1 MHFLWFQIT
10 VEQLNVSTTAIDI
23 LFMFDCVLDDEVFAF
38 ITEWREFF
46 GQSIEPSVLRRLNT
60 FVSLGII
67 VESARA
73 VYEFTKLFSGMFRVS
88 PFALKRIY
96 GTIISNI
103 KLTFSLAEVQ
113 SNNCHNKN
121 NTYHRGSSL
130 QSRSPH

>member
-1 MHFLWFQIT
+1 VHFLWFQIT

-46 GQSIEPSVLRRLNT
+46 GQCIKPSVLRRLYT

-103 KLTFSLAEVQ
+103 KLTGFSQTIVIIRIIRTIGEVLF
-113 SNNCHNKN
+113 KVDLR
-121 NTYHRGSSL
+121 TDG
-130 QSRSPH
+130 